1 MIQALA
7 ELQFTRPQW
16 LWALLALP
24 LLAAW
29 WLRRSRRGDGWARR
43 VDPHLLPHLLAPGS
57 RRRGVGRVLLAAV
70 ACVLAILALAG
81 PGWRQQE
88 HALWQQKSEPAAFLA
103 KRFAAK
109 EAFVKALGLGLRQGL
124 QWCDIQVLNDALGK
138 PYFLLN
144 GEAGRLLQAAGVT
157 TSHVTLSDE
166 AEYAVAFVVLEREL

>member
-1 MIQALA
+1 MIVGIGSDIARV
-7 ELQFTRPQW
+7 ERFTR
-16 LWALLALP
+16 
-24 LLAAW
+24 
-29 WLRRSRRGDGWARR
+29 
-43 VDPHLLPHLLAPGS
+43 
-57 RRRGVGRVLLAAV
+57 
-70 ACVLAILALAG
+70 AIQRHG
-81 PGWRQQE
+81 PRFAQRILGPEE

-166 AEYAVAFVVLEREL
+166 AEYAVAFVVLERETPD